1 MRAFYFRFS
10 SRDTALDKLGF
21 NRCWQSALDWGC
33 KEEDI
38 YWDFD
43 SGGNPERE
51 SYQRLIKAIQ
61 EGKYTEL
68 GTPNQ
73 IRLNRDISESDQFGK
88 LLRKHKIK
96 LVLLESWGQINLET
110 SEGRRQYSLDS
121 LFAAWERDKST
132 ERNIRNWE
140 DIRKKRI
147 SIITPFGYVIGD
159 DRKPEIDVTPTVCLL
174 ETKEVLSYA
183 DILRE
188 IVDLAFEFGS
198 VNHVIKTI
206 HTKYGVYRFNQ
217 ENLIGT
223 KPGRKRHIR
232 KKKLNPNTNNPHI
245 HRKPLFFSPSGL
257 TQLLRNPIL
266 IGHLVYL
273 KGEPGETTIVNN
285 HQPFLTVEEFNRLG
299 KVIGGKANPFSAKG
313 TKAKYPLTGL
323 VYCGLCGGCCY
334 SATRGFR
341 DKKQKYYYFKC
352 KNTRHGCIGK
362 AIRSEVLEEALNAK
376 LIERYQEV
384 TKLAIKS
391 PEKKINPK
399 IITLEKQLLS
409 LRNLPI
415 IDSGVQELIKQ
426 TQAEIDR
433 LNSSGEAETEIS
445 QEQIKILEMIFQ
457 NPLYWETLTQ
467 LEKREIY
474 HTLTNRIIL
483 GVDIPNKNHP
493 DFEYRKS
500 CVERID
506 LLV

>member
-1 MRAFYFRFS
+1 MKAFYFRFS

-21 NRCWQSALDWGC
+21 DRCWQSALDWGC
-33 KEEDI
+33 EEEHI

-51 SYQRLIKAIQ
+51 NYQKLISAIK

-140 DIRKKRI
+140 DIRRKRI
-147 SIITPFGYVIGD
+147 SIITPFGYVIGS

-174 ETKEVLSYA
+174 DTKQIVSYA

-188 IVDLAFEFGS
+188 IIDLAFEVGS
-198 VNHVIKTI
+198 LTQVTKII
-206 HTKYGVYRFNQ
+206 HAKYGVSRFNQ
-217 ENLIGT
+217 ENLLGA

-232 KKKLNPNTNNPHI
+232 KKKLNPNSNNPHI

-257 TQLLRNPIL
+257 SHLLRNPIL

-273 KGEPGETTIVNN
+273 KGEKTEITVIDN
-285 HQPFLTVEEFNRLG
+285 HPAFLSQEEFDRLD
-299 KVIGGKANPFSAKG
+299 KVIGGKANPFNAKG

-323 VYCGLCGGCCY
+323 IYCGLCGGNCY
-334 SATRGFR
+334 SAKCGGQRER
-341 DKKQKYYYFKC
+341 DYYYFKC
-352 KNTRHGCIGK
+352 KNIPNGCKNKPIRAEAIEKVLITR
-362 AIRSEVLEEALNAK
+362 
-376 LIERYQEV
+376 LIERYQEI
-384 TKLAIKS
+384 TNKAIA
-391 PEKKINPK
+391 PPQEQINPK
-399 IITLEKQLLS
+399 IFTLEKQLAS
-409 LRNLPI
+409 LRSLPI
-415 IDSGVQELIKQ
+415 IDDAVQELIKK
-426 TQAEIDR
+426 TQLEIDR
-433 LNSSGEAETEIS
+433 ENNNEDNNLEIPDS
-445 QEQIKILEMIFQ
+445 QIAILKTIFQ
-457 NPLYWETLTQ
+457 DPLYWETLPQ
-467 LEKREIY
+467 AQKREIY
-474 HTLTNRIIL
+474 HSLVNRIVLNISD
-483 GVDIPNKNHP
+483 GKSFVD
-493 DFEYRKS
+493 
-500 CVERID
+500 RID
-506 LLV
+506 LRL